1 MLRKIKDEL
10 QGYDLPVFYGLVT
23 EDEELSVWNYFVYNR
38 KELRK
43 TNKLDF
49 AQYYEVH
56 IVHEEYI
63 PEEMVLDVIKKV
75 EELPGVRLAD
85 IPVTYNYASKGSTGL
100 AVEIATITFAR
111 PFKR

>member
-1 MLRKIKDEL
+1 MLREIEGAL
-10 QGYDLPVFYGLVT
+10 EEYGLPIFYGLVT
-23 EDEELSVWNYFVYNR
+23 EDDDLPVWNYFVHNR

-56 IVHEEYI
+56 LVHEEYV

-75 EELPGVRLAD
+75 ETLPGVRLAD

-100 AVEIATITFAR
+100 AVEIATITFAS